1 MADTVKTQVMKALET
16 VLKAGVPEVK
26 TMERREP
33 VGTDLDKISLPALF
47 LYEEDESGARHNR
60 LRLGVIRVEMAVFI
74 RLKPGKDHGFQAF
87 YDLADTIAGRVYT
100 VIQTSPDLSGLVIQS
115 QEDPRRKAISN
126 EAFGELVLRYRLTY
140 GHAANDAFTTKV
152 A

>member
-1 MADTVKTQVMKALET
+1 MADTVTTRVMKALET
-16 VLKAGVPEVK
+16 VLRTGVPEVK
-26 TMERREP
+26 TVERREP

-87 YDLADTIAGRVYT
+87 YDLADAIAGRVFM
-100 VIQTSPDLSGLVIQS
+100 VIQTSPSLSGLVIQAV
-115 QEDPRRKAISN
+115 EDPRRKAIGN
-126 EAFGELVLRYRLTY
+126 ESFGELVLRYRLTY
-140 GHAANDAFTTKV
+140 GHAANDAFTTQV